1 MTMATTE
8 TLDEAINRLPAP
20 DFADAQAAAGYRSG
34 VLIAIVR
41 QLQILHLR
49 DPDSALHLHTQILKQ
64 LWALH
69 AIGLLT
75 DERIQLGLADLAR
88 AYEREHPGLLES
100 VRHG

>member
-1 MTMATTE
+1 MTAIE
-8 TLDEAINRLPAP
+8 TLDEAINRLPRP
-20 DFADAQAAAGYRSG
+20 DLGDAQSSADYRSG

-49 DPDSALHLHTQILKQ
+49 PADNALHLHTQIVKQ

-69 AIGLLT
+69 AIGLL
-75 DERIQLGLADLAR
+75 DDDRIKVGLADTAR

-100 VRHG
+100 VSHA

>member
-1 MTMATTE
+1 MTMPTIE

-20 DFADAQAAAGYRSG
+20 DLTDAQAAADYRSG

-49 DPDSALHLHTQILKQ
+49 PADSALHLHTQILKQ

-69 AIGLLT
+69 AIGLL
-75 DERIQLGLADLAR
+75 DDDRLQLGLADLAR
-88 AYEREHPGLLES
+88 AYEREHPGLLERVS
-100 VRHG
+100 HA